1 MKSLGTIDSVLA
13 ALLIYGGLR
22 SRQSRL
28 VRYSNYAAAL
38 YLSVGA
44 FYNFTGRVQLVDKS
58 AS

>member
-22 SRQSRL
+22 SKGL
-28 VRYSNYAAAL
+28 VRYTNYATAL